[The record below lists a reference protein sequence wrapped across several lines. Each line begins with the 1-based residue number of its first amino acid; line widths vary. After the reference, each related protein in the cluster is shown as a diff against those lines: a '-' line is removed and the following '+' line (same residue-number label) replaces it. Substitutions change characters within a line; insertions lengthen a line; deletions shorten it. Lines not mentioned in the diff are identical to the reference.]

1 MSRRGKHARI
11 QALEDLDAALRRCRR
26 FTEAVDSTSGNTSG
40 STSGSSNSRTLSTDV
55 GNAGVTGGRPR
66 VRQRPGTPS
75 SSASSSDDECATF
88 ATSAHRTEAG
98 SLSNSLARR
107 RFSDIV
113 RRSSSSSSGYEN
125 RFDPASVLVSF
136 AIPRMSSRDA
146 ARHTEAERVVVVLR
160 DPDNGGDDDE
170 TGDRPGLTGYRDAYG
185 NDQQCLA
192 ACAAIEATMV
202 EEEQRHA
209 DALRQIDVMCAVVHR
224 ETAALREVHVAL

>member
-1 MSRRGKHARI
+1 MSRRGKHVRI

-26 FTEAVDSTSGNTSG
+26 FTEVVDSTSGNTSG
-40 STSGSSNSRTLSTDV
+40 STSGSSNSRTLSPDV
-55 GNAGVTGGRPR
+55 TNAGVAEGRLR
-66 VRQRPGTPS
+66 VRQRPGTP

-88 ATSAHRTEAG
+88 ATSAHRTEVG

-113 RRSSSSSSGYEN
+113 RRSPSSSLGYEN

-160 DPDNGGDDDE
+160 DPENGGDDDE
-170 TGDRPGLTGYRDAYG
+170 MGDRLGATGHRDGFG
-185 NDQQCLA
+185 NDQRCLA